1 MAFNP
6 RDAFILHQE
15 QIQRQNEGDEVDTSA
30 EQKVQIDLQRLTD
43 SESAVTITFSH
54 EDHTLGNP
62 LRHVLMQNPE
72 VTSAGYAIPHP
83 LEAKMLLHV
92 QSTDYAVEAVAE
104 GLERLASICDQ
115 TLQSFEECM
124 RRTKCEGIKLEE

>member
-1 MAFNP
+1 MAFHP

-30 EQKVQIDLQRLTD
+30 EQKVHIDLQRLTD
-43 SESAVTITFSH
+43 TESTATITFSH

-104 GLERLASICDQ
+104 GLERLAVICDQ
-115 TLQSFEECM
+115 TMKSFDDCMHGTSLEKIKEES
-124 RRTKCEGIKLEE
+124 

>member
-1 MAFNP
+1 MAFHP

-15 QIQRQNEGDEVDTSA
+15 QIQRYNEGDEVDTSA
-30 EQKVQIDLQRLTD
+30 EQKVQIELQRLTD
-43 SESAVTITFSH
+43 SESTVTIAFSH

-62 LRHVLMQNPE
+62 LRHVLMQNRE

-104 GLERLASICDQ
+104 GLERLASICDE
-115 TLQSFEECM
+115 TLQSFEDCM
-124 RRTKCEGIKLEE
+124 HRMRYEGVKQE

>member
-1 MAFNP
+1 MAFHP

-15 QIQRQNEGDEVDTSA
+15 QIQRLNEGDEVDTSA
-30 EQKVQIDLQRLTD
+30 HQKVQMDLQRITD
-43 SESAVTITFSH
+43 SESTVVVAFSH

-62 LRHVLMQNPE
+62 LRHVLMQNPD

-92 QSTDYAVEAVAE
+92 QSSDYAVEAVAN
-104 GLERLASICDQ
+104 GLERLAVICDE
-115 TLQSFEECM
+115 TLASFNDCM
-124 RRTKCEGIKLEE
+124 VQQHRSITVH

>member
-1 MAFNP
+1 MTSFHP

-15 QIQRQNEGDEVDTSA
+15 YIQRMNEGDEVDTSE
-30 EQKVQIDLQRLTD
+30 EQKVQIDLQRITD
-43 SESAVTITFSH
+43 AESTAVITFSH

-62 LRHVLMQNPE
+62 LRHVLMQNPD

-92 QSTDYAVEAVAE
+92 QSMDYAVEAVAN
-104 GLERLASICDQ
+104 GLERLATICDE
-115 TLQSFEECM
+115 TLANFDTCM
-124 RRTKCEGIKLEE
+124 LEQHRKATLTP